1 MTKPVSGYI
10 DVPSTAVADL
20 RVVESTL
27 CMAGHTT
34 KEIESGQDPVIS
46 HLNTDTP
53 HFVPHQLVPSM
64 AAVGDSSIRTQSDTY
79 HNPHG
84 PCQTNAVA
92 SPVLSV
98 SYNMAPR
105 NDSYLEQVQVDE
117 EMESEHEET
126 DEVWTMEERYQ
137 LFQLVTKVFLMKFP
151 SYVAYKHVVH
161 SSLEELSQQETRAL
175 YNYSEISDSE
185 VPLYQQR
192 NVCFFCDSNGVQ
204 ALQQCFEKPTPDTLP
219 FTVVHT
225 LINIIANLCLRMNI
239 STVMQCIVPLRTA
252 VILYMCQ
259 LSDKDLRMAGTR
271 NMTAVKEP
279 LDTHFTYDKEGLD
292 LAFKYFTCSTLT
304 IRLAGIAQINR
315 QIDLYNEFCN
325 NDTLVDA
332 ENVGNLLGKW
342 LLENKI
348 IEHIFG
354 PDLHVEII
362 KQSQIILNILAVE
375 GKITNEHID
384 CIWAASQLKH
394 CSKQVY
400 DILIPRIKNL
410 DLLLVQHLSKLVS
423 SLARSAHTVNTL
435 LSVCPPQVYLEY
447 MCYIPESRSC
457 RPSPTTF

>member
-1 MTKPVSGYI
+1 
-10 DVPSTAVADL
+10 
-20 RVVESTL
+20 
-27 CMAGHTT
+27 
-34 KEIESGQDPVIS
+34 
-46 HLNTDTP
+46 
-53 HFVPHQLVPSM
+53 
-64 AAVGDSSIRTQSDTY
+64 
-79 HNPHG
+79 
-84 PCQTNAVA
+84 
-92 SPVLSV
+92 
-98 SYNMAPR
+98 
-105 NDSYLEQVQVDE
+105 
-117 EMESEHEET
+117 
-126 DEVWTMEERYQ
+126 MEERDQ
-137 LFQLVTKVFLMKFP
+137 LFQLVTKVFLMNFP

-175 YNYSEISDSE
+175 NNYCEISDSE
-185 VPLYQQR
+185 VPLYLLR

-204 ALQQCFEKPTPDTLP
+204 ALQQCFEKATPDTLP
-219 FTVVHT
+219 FTVAHT
-225 LINIIANLCLRMNI
+225 LINIIANLRLWMNI
-239 STVMQCIVPLRTA
+239 ATVMQCIVPLRTA
-252 VILYMCQ
+252 VIRYMCK

-271 NMTAVKEP
+271 NMTDLMWAAVKEP

-315 QIDLYNEFCN
+315 QIDLYNECCN

-332 ENVGNLLGKW
+332 ENVGNLLAKW

-354 PDLHVEII
+354 PNLHVEII

-410 DLLLVQHLSKLVS
+410 DFTAGAALVQTGIFS
-423 SLARSAHTVNTL
+423 
-435 LSVCPPQVYLEY
+435 
-447 MCYIPESRSC
+447 
-457 RPSPTTF
+457 